1 MNQILL
7 ILDGILAKYFLERL
21 CLQKTSDYHFDVV
34 YYNEDSIDLKLENE
48 YIKFI
53 KFDPSSASK
62 LKELFLKNSY
72 TQVFIHMK
80 EEFDVKAVYDNIRQI
95 DEEVNIVLVD
105 FWGLSI
111 NDDKCDL
118 VDVRS
123 SLSEYLLSFLPDVP
137 NLAHNIGLSIGEIM
151 EVKVP
156 AYSIFAYRHISSI
169 SQKKYK
175 IAPKTKIDMKNED
188 PTNHYDKTRMKLNF
202 EIGPDGKIYPLGY
215 HRKSLDVRLQE
226 RLSEL
231 GWKPFKPDSK
241 IQPNCCAR
249 FLFGGNHDRTLQ
261 MAFGSQIVNLEKN
274 ADNSHLRRCEEVEL
288 WAKDVYDWC
297 SRRYGRENIIG
308 FQVHLDET
316 SPHIHALI
324 VPVGVRPKNGRECVM
339 WSAKFGKD
347 RYEYGKIL
355 KDMHTSLYEEVGS
368 KYGLERGDSIEG
380 RNVMHLNKRDYI
392 RKLTK
397 EAKQAEKA
405 VKGLQT
411 MMRKLE
417 SQISSSQSQ
426 LEEIDKSLASGKML
440 LREYDFQKAR
450 IQKQISE
457 YQIKLEDKVCKLH
470 EKEQVLGRLTKDLE
484 MAGSVIQPFR
494 NHKIDFEPPRI
505 SGKVPLFGTDK
516 WIETQNQEIAK
527 QFTSAIRKLETLYR
541 NEAERQVKAAQH
553 NVLAD
558 YGELNQLRREVKML
572 SESNDDLK
580 STLET
585 ILDQLSVPSFRSQ
598 IFTVADAL
606 LGGTPITVSSGGGG
620 STSDLPWDG
629 RRPDEEEETYRR
641 RCLLFAV
648 GVVKRQNGIRSYR
661 R

>member
-1 MNQILL
+1 MNTDIKQAMHVEA
-7 ILDGILAKYFLERL
+7 AKSLNAAEA
-21 CLQKTSDYHFDVV
+21 
-34 YYNEDSIDLKLENE
+34 NENE
-48 YIKFI
+48 RRWN
-53 KFDPSSASK
+53 
-62 LKELFLKNSY
+62 E
-72 TQVFIHMK
+72 
-80 EEFDVKAVYDNIRQI
+80 
-95 DEEVNIVLVD
+95 
-105 FWGLSI
+105 
-111 NDDKCDL
+111 
-118 VDVRS
+118 
-123 SLSEYLLSFLPDVP
+123 
-137 NLAHNIGLSIGEIM
+137 
-151 EVKVP
+151 
-156 AYSIFAYRHISSI
+156 
-169 SQKKYK
+169 
-175 IAPKTKIDMKNED
+175 TKIDRKNED

-215 HRKSLDVRLQE
+215 HPKSLDVRLQE

-324 VPVGVRPKNGRECVM
+324 VPVGVRPKSGRECVM

-380 RNVMHLNKRDYI
+380 RNVMHLNKSDYI

-457 YQIKLEDKVCKLH
+457 YQIKLEDKACKLH
-470 EKEQVLGRLTKDLE
+470 EKEQALGRLTKDLD
-484 MAGSVIQPFR
+484 MAGFVIQPFR
-494 NHKIDFEPPRI
+494 NHKVDFEPPRI
-505 SGKVPLFGTDK
+505 TGKPPIFCVDK
-516 WIETQNQEIAK
+516 WIEEQNRFIANHFVKIVCQVEELYRKDAEQQVRAVQNNVLVDYRKLKWLQQEYVRLINLNEN
-527 QFTSAIRKLETLYR
+527 QTEQMQMFFDHLVDPSIRKR
-541 NEAERQVKAAQH
+541 
-553 NVLAD
+553 
-558 YGELNQLRREVKML
+558 
-572 SESNDDLK
+572 
-580 STLET
+580 
-585 ILDQLSVPSFRSQ
+585 
-598 IFTVADAL
+598 IFYIADAL
-606 LGGTPITVSSGGGG
+606 IGGQSIAISSGGGN
-620 STSDLPWDG
+620 SSSDLRWDG

-641 RCLLFAV
+641 RCLLFAMKIV
-648 GVVKRQNGIRSYR
+648 HNSQKKTFR